1 MRYLFILSLLFITP
15 AWAEEPA
22 GTRVLLSAQTE
33 ALAAN
38 DEVVVTFRIIAE
50 GALPKSLQREVNRI
64 SQTVD
69 QRLSAEQLELKTT
82 DRRMAPQ
89 WDRQHNRRI
98 GWRLEQTAEATSQ
111 DLDAV
116 PEWVQAIEKLGVKL
130 QSVRYRVS
138 SKASRAMQDE
148 LRMQAV
154 ASFRAK
160 AAAMAKALSARSYR
174 IVSVQ
179 TTHSQPV
186 YPARKN
192 MVMGLAMEA
201 DGPPGMQAG
210 ESRISASVSGEI
222 ELPSRD
228 FPAK

>member
-82 DRRMAPQ
+82 DRRMEPQ
-89 WDRQHNRRI
+89 WDRQHHLVICR
-98 GWRLEQTAEATSQ
+98 
-111 DLDAV
+111 
-116 PEWVQAIEKLGVKL
+116 
-130 QSVRYRVS
+130 
-138 SKASRAMQDE
+138 
-148 LRMQAV
+148 
-154 ASFRAK
+154 
-160 AAAMAKALSARSYR
+160 
-174 IVSVQ
+174 
-179 TTHSQPV
+179 H
-186 YPARKN
+186 
-192 MVMGLAMEA
+192 
-201 DGPPGMQAG
+201 
-210 ESRISASVSGEI
+210 ASVAFRS
-222 ELPSRD
+222 D
-228 FPAK
+228 